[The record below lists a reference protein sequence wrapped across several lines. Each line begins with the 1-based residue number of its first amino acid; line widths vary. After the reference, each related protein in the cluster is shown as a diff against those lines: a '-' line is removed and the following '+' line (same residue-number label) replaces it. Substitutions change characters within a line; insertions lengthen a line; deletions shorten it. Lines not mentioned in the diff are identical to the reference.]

1 MHISWTPTGGS
12 ELAVSIPYDRIIA
25 HLLDGSYG
33 ETCSFKSINYPLT
46 MPVEY
51 EDNQPNGKITVLF
64 ESNTVRHFC
73 LNSVFAPHLSESLC
87 ISLLSWHENA
97 EVSFPVSGYQ

>member
-25 HLLDGSYG
+25 LLLDGSYG
-33 ETCSFKSINYPLT
+33 ETCSFKSINDPLT

-51 EDNQPNGKITVLF
+51 EDSQPNGKITVLF
-64 ESNTVRHFC
+64 ESNTVRYFC

-87 ISLLSWHENA
+87 ISL
-97 EVSFPVSGYQ
+97 